1 MSFVLLHITWDWRQ
15 PNHLLTC
22 VPGSQSHPGY
32 LKLCLPG
39 PVFYENSWESCHISR
54 VPAKRQMKAARK
66 VQLRFEYAMVLL
78 ALAGKKQWGPGG
90 AWEMSGRACRAA
102 VVTAQRLA
110 FSWGRGG
117 MWDGSHS
124 ISQLWKPLPFQH
136 RVRRAGSEGTVGCL
150 LEKQLWWFNKL
161 LLDQLFVPAPL
172 CWGAVTES
180 VGSFRLLQGG
190 GKQALLQVFAGTG
203 SCHAWVAGAEI
214 KS

>member
-1 MSFVLLHITWDWRQ
+1 MSFVLLHIAWDWRQ

-54 VPAKRQMKAARK
+54 VPGERQMKAARK
-66 VQLRFEYAMVLL
+66 VQPRFQCAMVLL
-78 ALAGKKQWGPGG
+78 AQAGKEEQGPGG
-90 AWEMSGRACRAA
+90 GRETSGGACGAA
-102 VVTAQRLA
+102 AVTAQRLA
-110 FSWGRGG
+110 FSWGRAGE
-117 MWDGSHS
+117 WDGSHS
-124 ISQLWKPLPFQH
+124 ISRLRKPLPFQR

-150 LEKQLWWFNKL
+150 LGKQLWWFNKL

-203 SCHAWVAGAEI
+203 SCRVWVVGAEI